1 LSILAL
7 LTNTLDNTQINT
19 LKRDH
24 LTYKRIIIKI
34 GSNVLTQSD
43 GLTDVA
49 RMQHLVEQ
57 VAVFMKQG
65 VEVVLV
71 SSGAVA
77 AGRSLVSVDEK
88 INAVAARQLLAS
100 VGQVR
105 LINIYAQL
113 FGECDLLCSQVLVTR
128 EDFRDRLHYLNMM
141 NCLEILLQKKVIP
154 IVNENDVV
162 AVTELMFTDNDELAG
177 LIASML
183 AAEALLILSNVDGI
197 YDGDPRLPGS
207 KVIEQLDADKD
218 LSSFVTT
225 GKSTFG
231 RGGMLTKAAMAQKIS
246 RLGIQ
251 VHIANGKK
259 QNVLEEWMKGTL
271 VHTQF
276 VAKKSQS
283 GKKRW
288 IAHAA
293 DLATGVAVINQ
304 GAEISLRSDKATSL
318 LPVGVTKL
326 EGDFAKGDIIRL
338 VNEDGEQVGL
348 GIAEYS
354 IEKAKERIGK
364 KNQRPLVHY
373 DYLSL
378 NT

>member
-1 LSILAL
+1 
-7 LTNTLDNTQINT
+7 

-24 LTYKRIIIKI
+24 LSYKRIVIKI
-34 GSNVLTQSD
+34 GSNVLTRPD
-43 GLTDVA
+43 GLPDQG

-57 VAVFMKQG
+57 MAVFMRQG
-65 VEVVLV
+65 IEVILV

-77 AGRSLVSVDEK
+77 AGRSLLSIDEK

-113 FGECDLLCSQVLVTR
+113 FGEHDLLCSQVLVTR
-128 EDFRDRLHYLNMM
+128 EDFRDRLHYLNMK

-154 IVNENDVV
+154 VVNENDVV

-183 AAEALLILSNVDGI
+183 AAEALVILSNVDGI
-197 YDGDPRLPGS
+197 YDGDPGLPGS
-207 KVIEQLDADKD
+207 RVIEELDADKD
-218 LSSFVTT
+218 LSEFVTI
-225 GKSTFG
+225 GKSSFG

-259 QNVLEEWMKGTL
+259 ENVLEEWIRGSL

-276 VAKKSQS
+276 VARKSQS

-288 IAHAA
+288 LAHAG
-293 DLATGVAVINQ
+293 DLATGAAVING
-304 GAEISLRSDKATSL
+304 GAEASLLSDKATSL
-318 LPVGVTKL
+318 LPVGITKL

-338 VNEDGEQVGL
+338 LNQNGEQVGL

-354 IEKAKERIGK
+354 MEKAKERIGK
-364 KNQRPLVHY
+364 KNQHPLVHY

-378 NT
+378 NK